1 MLRCFLLAATS
12 VIALTASA
20 NAADIYRAPEGVS
33 YKDTPYLGV
42 NWSGL
47 YVGANAGY
55 GWNATHSSDAV
66 DPTGPFGGV
75 QIGYN
80 FQRGNFVFGAE
91 ADFQGA
97 HISDSNALDKSEM
110 TWFGTARGRLGY
122 SFGPAL
128 VYGTGGFAFGN
139 VENSIAG
146 ARGAF
151 FTNSETQTG
160 WVAGG
165 GVEYKV
171 TPAWSAKAEYQFLDL
186 DANSHVG
193 PLGLGTE
200 DRTQVHTFRVGLNY
214 FWGSIYEPL
223 K

>member
-1 MLRCFLLAATS
+1 MLRRILFAATS
-12 VIALTASA
+12 VIALTSAA

-55 GWNATHSSDAV
+55 GWSANTDNL
-66 DPTGPFGGV
+66 DPTGPFGGAQV
-75 QIGYN
+75 GYN

-97 HISDSNALDKSEM
+97 HISGSNILEKSELN
-110 TWFGTARGRLGY
+110 WFGTVRGRLGY
-122 SFGPAL
+122 AFDRAL
-128 VYGTGGFAFGN
+128 VYGTAGFAFGN
-139 VENSIAG
+139 VENSIATG
-146 ARGAF
+146 GPF
-151 FTNSETQTG
+151 FTGSETQTG

-165 GVEYKV
+165 GVEYKI
-171 TPAWSAKAEYQFLDL
+171 TPAWSAKGEYQYLDL
-186 DANSHVG
+186 DANSNIG
-193 PLGLGTE
+193 PLGLGNET
-200 DRTQVHTFRVGLNY
+200 RTQVHTFRVGLNY
-214 FWGSIYEPL
+214 FMSSLYEPL

>member
-1 MLRCFLLAATS
+1 MLRSILLAATS
-12 VIALTASA
+12 VIALTAAAS
-20 NAADIYRAPEGVS
+20 AADMYRAPAEGG

-42 NWSGL
+42 NWGGL

-55 GWNATHSSDAV
+55 GWSANSDNL
-66 DPTGPFGGV
+66 DPTGPFGGAQV
-75 QIGYN
+75 GYN

-97 HISDSNALDKSEM
+97 HISDSNAFEKSEM
-110 TWFGTARGRLGY
+110 NWFGTIRGRLGY
-122 SFGPAL
+122 TFGSAL

-139 VENSIAG
+139 VENSIA
-146 ARGAF
+146 AVHPF
-151 FTNSETQTG
+151 SNSETQTG

-171 TPAWSAKAEYQFLDL
+171 TPAWSAKGEYQYLDL
-186 DANSHVG
+186 DANSSTG
-193 PLGLGTE
+193 PLGLGKE
-200 DRTQVHTFRVGLNY
+200 DRTQAHTFRIGLNY
-214 FWGSIYEPL
+214 FWGTSYDPL

>member
-1 MLRCFLLAATS
+1 MLRRLLLAALS
-12 VIALTASA
+12 VIALTGAA

-55 GWNATHSSDAV
+55 GWSANTDNL
-66 DPTGPFGGV
+66 DPAGPFGGV
-75 QIGYN
+75 QVGYN

-97 HISDSNALDKSEM
+97 HISDSNAFDKSELN
-110 TWFGTARGRLGY
+110 WFGTVRGRLGY
-122 SFGPAL
+122 SFNRAL
-128 VYGTGGFAFGN
+128 IYGTGGFAFGN
-139 VENSIAG
+139 VENSVA
-146 ARGAF
+146 ALHPF
-151 FTNSETQTG
+151 SNSETQTG

-171 TPAWSAKAEYQFLDL
+171 TPAWSAKAEYQYLDL
-186 DANSHVG
+186 DANSRVG
-193 PLGLGTE
+193 PLGLGNE
-200 DRTQVHTFRVGLNY
+200 DRTQIHTFRVGLNY
-214 FWGSIYEPL
+214 FWGSVYEPL